1 MTGLIHSPVG
11 EAPSSRLQ
19 AALARGTD
27 VALALLREPLGAAG
41 LAILGVLVLVALFAP
56 LLAPYAP
63 DAQDLA
69 ARLLPPGRDHLLGSD
84 ELGRDILSRI
94 LFGSRITLEIVALVA
109 VIAAPVGL
117 VVGTSAGYAGGLVD
131 SLLMRVTDVFLAFP
145 KLVLA
150 LALVAALGPGL
161 ENAILAIAATSWPAY
176 ARIARAETLAVRGA
190 DFIAAARMSGASG
203 PRILFVHVAPLCL
216 SSVVVRLTLDM
227 AGIILT
233 AAGLGFLGLGARPPA
248 PEWGAMMSSGREFL
262 TDHWWVATMPGI
274 AILLV
279 SLAFNLVGDGLRDA
293 LDPRAAQA
301 GAGGR

>member
-1 MTGLIHSPVG
+1 MTERIHSPAG

-19 AALARGTD
+19 AAMARGTD
-27 VALALLREPLGAAG
+27 VARSLLREPLGAAG
-41 LAILGVLVLVALFAP
+41 LGILGILVLVAVFAP

-63 DAQDLA
+63 GAQDLA
-69 ARLLPPGRDHLLGSD
+69 ARLLPPSGGHLLGTD

-117 VVGTSAGYAGGLVD
+117 VVGTSAGYAGGLLD

-161 ENAILAIAATSWPAY
+161 DNAILAIAATSWPAY

-190 DFIAAARMSGASG
+190 DFIAAARMSGASS

-301 GAGGR
+301 GLRGR